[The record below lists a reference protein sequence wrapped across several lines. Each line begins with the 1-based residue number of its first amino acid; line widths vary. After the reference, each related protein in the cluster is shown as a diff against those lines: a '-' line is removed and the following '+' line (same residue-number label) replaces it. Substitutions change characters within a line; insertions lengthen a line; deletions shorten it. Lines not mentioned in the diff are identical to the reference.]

1 MATNRRI
8 VWLQLLIG
16 WLPLWALFALLIHT
30 AHHTSLASAS
40 HVALRM
46 ILAAGALGFLVL
58 RFAER
63 VRWPSPITPGFVAM
77 HLGAAVVYSLI
88 WIALN
93 SLIESAV
100 RGQLVL
106 VVGVGIL
113 SSFML
118 GIWLYVMIAGVS
130 YTSIA
135 TERAANAE
143 AAAAKAQLAALRS
156 QLHPHFLFNALHT
169 VVHLIPRE
177 PARAAEAAE
186 KLAGLLRTA
195 VEDDRDLVTVS
206 EEFAFVMKYW
216 DIERIRFGDRLA
228 GAHNLRQHTRDA
240 LVPAF
245 SIQTLV
251 ENAIRHAVA
260 PRVDPTAVNIDTEMK
275 DGMLEVV
282 VRDTGGGT
290 IPANTNGT
298 GLKRLRERLDAL
310 YAGRA
315 TLVVRSELGGVVA
328 TMCIPQDG

>member
-1 MATNRRI
+1 MAANRRI

-16 WLPLWALFALLIHT
+16 WLPLWALFAMLIHT
-30 AHHTSLASAS
+30 AHHASFIGAS
-40 HVALRM
+40 HIAFRM

-63 VRWPSPITPGFVAM
+63 LKWPSPVTPGFVAT
-77 HLGAAVVYSLI
+77 HFGAAVLYSLA
-88 WIALN
+88 WITLN
-93 SLIESAV
+93 SLIESAI
-100 RGQLVL
+100 RGRLML

-135 TERAANAE
+135 TERAARAE
-143 AAAAKAQLAALRS
+143 AAAARAQLAALRS

-195 VEDDRDLVTVS
+195 VEEERDLVTVA
-206 EEFAFVMKYW
+206 EEFVFVMKYW
-216 DIERIRFGDRLA
+216 DIERMRFGDRLT
-228 GAHNLRQHTRDA
+228 GAHHLRKHSRDA
-240 LVPAF
+240 LLPAF

-260 PRVDPTAVNIDTEMK
+260 PRVEPTSVCIDTEMK

-282 VRDTGGGT
+282 VRDTGGGA
-290 IPANTNGT
+290 IPVQTNGT

-315 TLVVRSELGGVVA
+315 SLDVRSSGDGVVA
-328 TMCIPQDG
+328 TMRIPQDG